1 MNTPWVLVPSN
12 MCICG
17 TGVLFEMDNKMEER
31 ILNYDQIL
39 TGTIILVN
47 YLYQKLTSSKQLKKK
62 HEMVK
67 LLEVGPT

>member
-17 TGVLFEMDNKMEER
+17 TVVLFEMNNKMEER

>member
-1 MNTPWVLVPSN
+1 MNTPWVLVPLN

-17 TGVLFEMDNKMEER
+17 TGLLFEMNNKMEER
-31 ILNYDQIL
+31 ISNYDQIL
-39 TGTIILVN
+39 TRTIILVN

-67 LLEVGPT
+67 LLEVGRT